1 MNPELLTGA
10 NHLSCR
16 RGTELHPRER
26 HGVDSSER
34 KYGVKDTE
42 NEAPLKPCRCYV
54 RKHVEVEDTIRPC
67 LDLERE
73 TGSLRLL
80 ACEWR
85 SPGMGYIS
93 SPGAWCD
100 SDVAIYSVQNG
111 VSQPQTAT
119 YRPTDSTSM
128 TDHEDSGSP
137 QAAHE
142 APDSLLTLRLSPAKS
157 WALLTVSVSSSLP
170 CPGTSPVSFPAASRS
185 HPFSLLMVFSRPAL
199 GRAQEVG
206 NRPVPSH
213 QDAPWC
219 CGEVMGI
226 SPSRLLEAQSE
237 ERNPVSPPA

>member
-1 MNPELLTGA
+1 MPGSGERNRISQA
-10 NHLSCR
+10 
-16 RGTELHPRER
+16 PR
-26 HGVDSSER
+26 
-34 KYGVKDTE
+34 
-42 NEAPLKPCRCYV
+42 L
-54 RKHVEVEDTIRPC
+54 
-67 LDLERE
+67 
-73 TGSLRLL
+73 
-80 ACEWR
+80 
-85 SPGMGYIS
+85 
-93 SPGAWCD
+93 CD

-128 TDHEDSGSP
+128 GAWERVAMCWPLPAWHVAREPESEGAGAVGKQTDHEDSGSP

-226 SPSRLLEAQSE
+226 SPSRLLGWWRGEAQSE

>member
-1 MNPELLTGA
+1 MPGSGERNRISQAP
-10 NHLSCR
+10 HL
-16 RGTELHPRER
+16 
-26 HGVDSSER
+26 
-34 KYGVKDTE
+34 
-42 NEAPLKPCRCYV
+42 
-54 RKHVEVEDTIRPC
+54 
-67 LDLERE
+67 
-73 TGSLRLL
+73 
-80 ACEWR
+80 
-85 SPGMGYIS
+85 
-93 SPGAWCD
+93 CD

-226 SPSRLLEAQSE
+226 SPSRLLGWWRGGRAGVQVGFSPNLMGRTAWARCAQAVEGPSPE
-237 ERNPVSPPA
+237 VRKAFWHISVS